1 MNPTSGQTAYRLPWL
16 REYGEFMRTLWRII
30 AGLFRWSWRVLN
42 FIREFILNLF
52 LIVLILAGVGIW
64 LQLSSASSS
73 EPVQQGALKVDLS
86 GVLVDKP
93 SVSNRL
99 SRISRQL
106 LGASSDRLQE
116 NSLFDVVD
124 AIRQAKSDKNIT
136 GMVLDLRDFAGGD
149 QPSLQYVGKALR
161 EFRDAGKPIFALGDS
176 YSQAQY
182 YLASYATKVYL
193 SPQGTVDL
201 HGFATN
207 GLYYKSLLDKLKVSS
222 HVFRVGTYKSAVEPF
237 LRDDMSPEA
246 RDADGRW
253 VGQLW
258 QNYLNT
264 VSANRQITP
273 QQLFPGAA
281 GIISG
286 LQAVQ
291 GDTAKY
297 ALDNKLVDVLDSRAA
312 ADRELVKTFGWD
324 KASNDYRNVSIY
336 DYNVKQPTQQDG
348 NIAVILASGAIM
360 DGEESAGN
368 VGGDTTAAQIR
379 DARLDDKIKAIVLRV
394 NSPGGSVT
402 ASEAIREELAAAHD
416 AGKPVV
422 VSMGGM
428 AASGGYWISTPADYI
443 VAAPST
449 LTGSI
454 GIFGVINTVEN
465 SLSSIG
471 VHSDGVATSPL
482 ADVSTTKALP
492 TEVQQLMQLTIE
504 NGYRNFVGLVAA
516 SRHKTPQQIDAIAQ
530 GHVWTGSD
538 AKANGL
544 VDALGDFDDA
554 VAKAA
559 ELAKVAKP
567 ELSWYQDDP
576 GMIDLLLNQMNASA
590 QAVLPAALKVW
601 LPAPVS
607 EVMGA
612 LQAQPGLMN
621 NLNDPQN
628 RYAFCLTCGNVR

>member
-1 MNPTSGQTAYRLPWL
+1 
-16 REYGEFMRTLWRII
+16 MRTLWRII

-116 NSLFDVVD
+116 NALFDVVD

-324 KASNDYRNVSIY
+324 KASNDYRNVSID

-402 ASEAIREELAAAHD
+402 AAEAIREELAAAHD

-576 GMIDLLLNQMNASA
+576 GMFDLLLNQMNASA